1 MLLLTTTTSS
11 SDPQGS
17 PGTAGASTP
26 RLTAADSRARSLEL
40 LGSLTMREIRGQYKR
55 TTLGRLW
62 SFINPLATIGIFT
75 AVFATIMKIAPP
87 VGTNSGIHVFA
98 LFLGA
103 GLLPWNFIN
112 NAVMG
117 GMNSLVGNA
126 GLLQKVYF
134 PRWIPVIA
142 TVLSLAV
149 TLCFELL
156 VLLVIVAIVGGPG
169 VLLYVP
175 ALIPLILLT
184 TIFVSG
190 IALTL
195 SVLLVYF
202 RDTQHFMA
210 LLMQV
215 WFYLT
220 PIVYPIRLV
229 TEQEQRLAEAGTS
242 IPLET
247 LWKLNPAYRITD
259 AFREVLYDF
268 TWPSWGNLLGIAL
281 WAAAS
286 LLTGVLVFRTF
297 AGRVVEEL

>member
-1 MLLLTTTTSS
+1 MTTTTN
-11 SDPQGS
+11 S
-17 PGTAGASTP
+17 PGAGDTTSGPRAP
-26 RLTAADSRARSLEL
+26 RLGVADSRSRSIEL

-75 AVFATIMKIAPP
+75 AVFSTIMKITPP
-87 VGTNSGIHVFA
+87 VGTNSGIHAFA

-103 GLLPWNFIN
+103 ALLPWNFIN

-117 GMNSLVGNA
+117 GMNALVGNA

-156 VLLVIVAIVGGPG
+156 VLVLIVAIVGGPS
-169 VLLYVP
+169 VLLYLP
-175 ALIPLILLT
+175 GLIPLILLT
-184 TIFVSG
+184 TVFVSG

-220 PIVYPIRLV
+220 PIVYPISLV
-229 TEQEQRLAEAGTS
+229 AEQEQRLADGGHS
-242 IPLET
+242 VPLET
-247 LWKLNPAYRITD
+247 LWKLNPAFRITD

-268 TWPSWGNLLGIAL
+268 SWPSWGNLLGIAL

-286 LLTGVLVFRTF
+286 LLMGVLVFRTF
-297 AGRVVEEL
+297 SGRVVEEL